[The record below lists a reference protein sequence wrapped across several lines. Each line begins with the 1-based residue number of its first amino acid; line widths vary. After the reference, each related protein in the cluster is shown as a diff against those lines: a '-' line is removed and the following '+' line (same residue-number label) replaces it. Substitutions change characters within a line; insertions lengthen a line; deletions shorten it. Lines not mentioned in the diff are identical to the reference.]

1 MENTQIPCSCFIFA
15 LFSLYF
21 PFFFAFFLGK
31 KRKQWRIHKSPVVAL
46 FSHYFPF
53 FFAFFLGKKRKQWRI
68 HKSCVV
74 PSFMHFFP
82 GEKAKTM
89 GTCTF
94 GFPSKMQ
101 KQWVHVNQTRRRPGH
116 KKENKWI
123 GNGLENGPE
132 NGTKSELQQPKQK
145 KKGIWVAG
153 QSFPHEPARYPRRSF
168 GGGKCILLWNPTAK
182 LNH

>member
-15 LFSLYF
+15 LFSL
-21 PFFFAFFLGK
+21 
-31 KRKQWRIHKSPVVAL
+31 
-46 FSHYFPF
+46 

-101 KQWVHVNQTRRRPGH
+101 KQWVRVNQTRRRPGH

-132 NGTKSELQQPKQK
+132 NGTESGLQQPKQK
-145 KKGIWVAG
+145 KRDLGRRTVIPPRAGKVLSAVIW
-153 QSFPHEPARYPRRSF
+153 R
-168 GGGKCILLWNPTAK
+168 W
-182 LNH
+182 